1 MADSNKPLPTDGKID
16 DIDMVDKGELG
27 DLGNAPAVDYEGNE
41 KCKNSRVVVN
51 NICVDPTPPPAGGRR
66 RSKKSKKSVKKS
78 RKSAKKSKKG
88 VRKSRKSGSKKS
100 GGNKHMSVGG
110 NHPNA
115 PKMDAQLGAGEVPEK
130 VEGGEGAG
138 ILNNLT
144 LPKV

>member
-1 MADSNKPLPTDGKID
+1 MANLMKSLEMKG
-16 DIDMVDKGELG
+16 GELG
-27 DLGNAPAVDYEGNE
+27 DKGQLPIVDSDG
-41 KCKNSRVVVN
+41 KQSCKGDLVVDKG
-51 NICVDPTPPPAGGRR
+51 ICVELSTPVIESTGGRRR

-110 NHPNA
+110 NDPNA

-130 VEGGEGAG
+130 FEGGEGAG